1 MKYCLYMDE
10 SGNHGLTQVDESFPV
25 FLLCSVLIPE
35 SDYDIIRCSINE
47 LKHQFWNNKN
57 VIFHSRDIRKC
68 DKEFSVLFD
77 LEKRRNSTMGLI
89 KL

>member
-35 SDYDIIRCSINE
+35 SDYDIIRCSPIKTTRAASS
-47 LKHQFWNNKN
+47 L
-57 VIFHSRDIRKC
+57 SRPLLYVR
-68 DKEFSVLFD
+68 
-77 LEKRRNSTMGLI
+77 
-89 KL
+89 